1 MSNNHG
7 DIVIEAPAG
16 YKWDEGTLKKIT
28 YVAEAGGVKYDA
40 LQKAIDAA
48 KSKAVVTM
56 LADTRENVTISTPY
70 NGLMLHASA
79 AALGGRAYLFSGPCG
94 RGKSTHTRLWQ
105 QTFGEAVQVF
115 NDDKPALR
123 RLDGRWYAYGTP
135 WCGKDGINLNQ
146 KWPLGGICFLEKSQ
160 ENRIRRPPELRNHAP
175 RGGGGRTMKL
185 KENFVLRQVAG
196 SYAVLAVGA
205 ASVDFNGMLTLNE
218 SGALLWRALEQGADR
233 PRSSPPSPQNTTYP
247 THRPNRISTNFCPPC
262 KKPGAWRRKSAHT
275 RSCRGGRLCPP
286 AGCSVFSKIHGESVC
301 SFPCGGRGRCL
312 HRPVAQ
318 LQICL
323 NVP

>member
-7 DIVIEAPAG
+7 DIVIAAPAG
-16 YKWDEGTLKKIT
+16 YKWDEGTLTKIT
-28 YVAEAGGVKYDA
+28 YVAEAGDVKYES

-56 LADTRENVTISTPY
+56 LADTRENVTISTHY

-94 RGKSTHTRLWQ
+94 RGKSTHTHLWQ

-160 ENRIRRPPELRNHAP
+160 ENRIRRLPAAEALPLI
-175 RGGGGRTMKL
+175 
-185 KENFVLRQVAG
+185 
-196 SYAVLAVGA
+196 LA
-205 ASVDFNGMLTLNE
+205 
-218 SGALLWRALEQGADR
+218 Q
-233 PRSSPPSPQNTTYP
+233 TTYRLQP
-247 THRPNRISTNFCPPC
+247 HSMELLLASLDSLLREIPVFLLENRPEEAAARLSFETM
-262 KKPGAWRRKSAHT
+262 RRAEEEE
-275 RSCRGGRLCPP
+275 GL
-286 AGCSVFSKIHGESVC
+286 
-301 SFPCGGRGRCL
+301 
-312 HRPVAQ
+312 
-318 LQICL
+318 
-323 NVP
+323 

>member
-28 YVAEAGGVKYDA
+28 YVAEAGGVKYES

-56 LADTRENVTISTPY
+56 LADTRENVTISTHY

-94 RGKSTHTRLWQ
+94 RGKSTHTHLWQ

-160 ENRIRRPPELRNHAP
+160 ENRIRRLPAAEALPLI
-175 RGGGGRTMKL
+175 
-185 KENFVLRQVAG
+185 
-196 SYAVLAVGA
+196 LA
-205 ASVDFNGMLTLNE
+205 
-218 SGALLWRALEQGADR
+218 Q
-233 PRSSPPSPQNTTYP
+233 TTYRLQP
-247 THRPNRISTNFCPPC
+247 HSMELLLASLDSLLREIPVFLLENRPEEAAARLSFETM
-262 KKPGAWRRKSAHT
+262 RRAEEEE
-275 RSCRGGRLCPP
+275 GL
-286 AGCSVFSKIHGESVC
+286 
-301 SFPCGGRGRCL
+301 
-312 HRPVAQ
+312 
-318 LQICL
+318 
-323 NVP
+323 

>member
-7 DIVIEAPAG
+7 DIVIAAPAG

-28 YVAEAGGVKYDA
+28 YVAEAGGVKYES

-56 LADTRENVTISTPY
+56 LADTRENVTISTHY

-94 RGKSTHTRLWQ
+94 RGKSTHTHLWQ

-160 ENRIRRPPELRNHAP
+160 ENRIRRLPAAEALPLI
-175 RGGGGRTMKL
+175 
-185 KENFVLRQVAG
+185 
-196 SYAVLAVGA
+196 LA
-205 ASVDFNGMLTLNE
+205 
-218 SGALLWRALEQGADR
+218 Q
-233 PRSSPPSPQNTTYP
+233 TTYRLQP
-247 THRPNRISTNFCPPC
+247 HSMELLLASLDSLLREIPVFLLENRPEEAAARLSYDTM
-262 KKPGAWRRKSAHT
+262 RRAAEEE
-275 RSCRGGRLCPP
+275 GL
-286 AGCSVFSKIHGESVC
+286 
-301 SFPCGGRGRCL
+301 
-312 HRPVAQ
+312 
-318 LQICL
+318 
-323 NVP
+323 

>member
-7 DIVIEAPAG
+7 DIVIEAPAS
-16 YKWDEGTLKKIT
+16 YKWVEGTLTKIT
-28 YVAEAGGVKYDA
+28 YVAEAGGVKYES

-160 ENRIRRPPELRNHAP
+160 ENRIRRLSAAEALPLI
-175 RGGGGRTMKL
+175 
-185 KENFVLRQVAG
+185 
-196 SYAVLAVGA
+196 LA
-205 ASVDFNGMLTLNE
+205 
-218 SGALLWRALEQGADR
+218 Q
-233 PRSSPPSPQNTTYP
+233 TTYRLP
-247 THRPNRISTNFCPPC
+247 PQYMELLLASLDSLLREIPVFLLENRPEEAAARLSFETM
-262 KKPGAWRRKSAHT
+262 RRAAEE
-275 RSCRGGRLCPP
+275 GGL
-286 AGCSVFSKIHGESVC
+286 
-301 SFPCGGRGRCL
+301 
-312 HRPVAQ
+312 
-318 LQICL
+318 
-323 NVP
+323 

>member
-7 DIVIEAPAG
+7 DIVIAAPAG

-28 YVAEAGGVKYDA
+28 YVAEAGGVKYES

-56 LADTRENVTISTPY
+56 LADTRENVTVSTHY

-94 RGKSTHTRLWQ
+94 RGKSTHTHLWQ

-160 ENRIRRPPELRNHAP
+160 ENRIRRLPAAEALPLI
-175 RGGGGRTMKL
+175 
-185 KENFVLRQVAG
+185 
-196 SYAVLAVGA
+196 LA
-205 ASVDFNGMLTLNE
+205 
-218 SGALLWRALEQGADR
+218 Q
-233 PRSSPPSPQNTTYP
+233 TTYRLQP
-247 THRPNRISTNFCPPC
+247 HSMELLLASLDSLLREIPVFLLENRPEEAAARLSFETM
-262 KKPGAWRRKSAHT
+262 RRAEEEE
-275 RSCRGGRLCPP
+275 GL
-286 AGCSVFSKIHGESVC
+286 
-301 SFPCGGRGRCL
+301 
-312 HRPVAQ
+312 
-318 LQICL
+318 
-323 NVP
+323 